1 MLLLA
6 ALAGAAGADTIV
18 AAPDRLEFA
27 FSGEVA
33 IPKAQL
39 WARVLKPGAWWS
51 DAHTYS
57 GKAANM
63 QLTAK
68 AGGCWCEVWP
78 GGEVE
83 HGHVVY
89 IAPGSALRLDSA
101 LGPLQEMGVSAIL
114 AITLEPGA
122 DSGHT
127 KLRLTYKVS
136 GASELKLDAMS
147 NVIDRVLGEQFA
159 SLSKAP

>member
-1 MLLLA
+1 MLLSTCVAGSA
-6 ALAGAAGADTIV
+6 AAETLV

-39 WARVLKPGAWWS
+39 WARVLNPGTWWS

-63 QLTAK
+63 KLTPK

-83 HGHVVY
+83 HGRVVY
-89 IAPGSALRLDSA
+89 IAPGGTLRLNSA
-101 LGPLQEMGVSAIL
+101 LGPLQEMAVSGML

-127 KLRLTYKVS
+127 RVKLTYKVS
-136 GASELKLDAMS
+136 GASELKLDALS
-147 NVIDRVLGEQFA
+147 RTIDRVLGEQFA
-159 SLSKAP
+159 SLSKAF